1 MHARDIS
8 RLAGQLIIGGFDGAE
23 LPERYAR
30 ALREGLRGGAILFR
44 RNLPEI
50 ASAARLNAAIVA
62 ACPADLPP
70 FIGVD
75 QEGGRVVRLPAPFLT
90 LPPMRALGRAAARG
104 DGGDLSLVRRA
115 AEALGRELAAVG
127 VNLAFAP
134 VLDVDS
140 NPDNPVI
147 GDRSFG
153 ADPDLVA
160 ACAVAFLEGIGASG
174 VLACG
179 KHFPGHGDTSVDSHV
194 DLPRIAHDRARL
206 ERVELVPFRAAI
218 AAGIDAMM
226 TAHVVVSA
234 LDPAAPATL
243 AFASSTD
250 LLRRALGFSGVLF
263 SDDMEMGAIAARFP
277 PGEAAVAAVR
287 AGCDALL
294 VCKSEEAQ
302 ELSHEALARQVERD
316 PAFRARCEEA
326 LARGLAA
333 RRRARPRPITE
344 RDALLRVVGSDEGKA
359 VRAAILGA
367 AEAAGAEAAAR
378 STAARSDEVTMVDP
392 TSRDPAARAA
402 KKERA

>member
-1 MHARDIS
+1 MTALDLS

-30 ALREGLRGGAILFR
+30 ALREGRRGGAILFR

-50 ASAARLNAAIVA
+50 VGVARLNEAIVA

-75 QEGGRVVRLPAPFLT
+75 QEGGRVVRLPAPFLA
-90 LPPMRALGRAAARG
+90 LPPMRTLGRAASHA
-104 DGGDLSLVRRA
+104 GGDLGLVRRA
-115 AEALGRELAAVG
+115 SIAVGRELAAVG
-127 VNLAFAP
+127 FNLDFAP

-140 NPDNPVI
+140 NPKNPVI

-160 ACAVAFLEGIGASG
+160 ACAVAFMEGLGAAG

-179 KHFPGHGDTSVDSHV
+179 KHFPGHGDTSSDSHF
-194 DLPRIAHDRARL
+194 DLPRVAHDRDRL

-218 AAGIDAMM
+218 QAGITAMM

-234 LDPAAPATL
+234 LDPRAPATL
-243 AFASSTD
+243 ARASSTD
-250 LLRRALGFSGVLF
+250 LLRGELGFSGVLF

-294 VCKSEEAQ
+294 ICKSEEAQ
-302 ELSHEALARQVERD
+302 ELSHAALVREAERD

-326 LARGLAA
+326 LGRGLAA
-333 RRRARPRPITE
+333 RRWAPSLPITDRE
-344 RDALLRVVGSDEGKA
+344 ALLRVVGSDEGKA
-359 VRAAILGA
+359 VREAILRA
-367 AEAAGAEAAAR
+367 AEGAGEEGAGDRAAATPPANP
-378 STAARSDEVTMVDP
+378 TADP
-392 TSRDPAARAA
+392 TAYPAARAA
-402 KKERA
+402 KERA

>member
-1 MHARDIS
+1 MTALDLS

-30 ALREGLRGGAILFR
+30 ALREGRRGGAILFR

-50 ASAARLNAAIVA
+50 VGVARLNAAIIA
-62 ACPADLPP
+62 ACPEDLPP

-75 QEGGRVVRLPAPFLT
+75 QEGGRVVRLPAPFLA
-90 LPPMRALGRAAARG
+90 LPPMRTLGRAADRA
-104 DGGDLSLVRRA
+104 GGDLGLIRRA
-115 AEALGRELAAVG
+115 GEAVGRELAAVG
-127 VNLAFAP
+127 FNIDFAP

-140 NPDNPVI
+140 NPKNPVI

-153 ADPDLVA
+153 ADPERVA
-160 ACAVAFLEGIGASG
+160 ASAVAFMEGLEAAG

-179 KHFPGHGDTSVDSHV
+179 KHFPGHGDTSFDSHF
-194 DLPRIAHDRARL
+194 DLPQVAHDRERL

-218 AAGIDAMM
+218 NAGITAMM

-234 LDPAAPATL
+234 IAPRAPATL
-243 AFASSTD
+243 ARASSTA
-250 LLRRALGFSGVLF
+250 LLRAELGFKGVLF

-294 VCKSEEAQ
+294 ICKSEEAQ
-302 ELSHEALARQVERD
+302 ERSHAALVREAERD

-326 LARGLAA
+326 LERGLAA
-333 RRRARPRPITE
+333 RRRARSQPVTDRE
-344 RDALLRVVGSDEGKA
+344 ALLRVVGSKEGKQVREAILRAAEGAVDEGT
-359 VRAAILGA
+359 VEL
-367 AEAAGAEAAAR
+367 
-378 STAARSDEVTMVDP
+378 TAATPAADP
-392 TSRDPAARAA
+392 TAYPAAREA
-402 KKERA
+402 KEQT